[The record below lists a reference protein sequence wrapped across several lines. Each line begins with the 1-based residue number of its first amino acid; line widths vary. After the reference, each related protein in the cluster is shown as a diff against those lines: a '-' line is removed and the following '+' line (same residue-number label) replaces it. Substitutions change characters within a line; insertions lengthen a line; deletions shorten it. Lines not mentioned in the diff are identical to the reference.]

1 MLHRRYFTHESKVQ
15 VNPGKFYIKH
25 KIHIRKAARVC
36 LIKEARPGFISKD
49 LQETMVSS
57 QTSQKY
63 KIKDKES
70 GSVMLVGGKQ
80 SAHLNSKT
88 HTV

>member
-15 VNPGKFYIKH
+15 VNPEKFYIKH
-25 KIHIRKAARVC
+25 KIHIRKVARVC

-49 LQETMVSS
+49 LQEAIVPS

-63 KIKDKES
+63 KIKGNES
-70 GSVMLVGGKQ
+70 GAVMFVRGKE
-80 SAHLNSKT
+80 SAHLNNKT
-88 HTV
+88 HNV